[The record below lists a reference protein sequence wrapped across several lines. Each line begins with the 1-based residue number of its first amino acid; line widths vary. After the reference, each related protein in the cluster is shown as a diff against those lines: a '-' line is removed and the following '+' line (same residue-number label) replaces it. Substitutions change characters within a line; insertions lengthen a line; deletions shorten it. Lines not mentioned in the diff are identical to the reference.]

1 LKGLIDDTQHSL
13 PVPANGFCPSQAAI
27 HPSKSAIRPFLL
39 QFLSNYVTY
48 RHERIDIMKNN
59 KLCKMESR
67 RAHQFNAMRIRIFLG
82 LCVILGTSFIS
93 VRAADTPA
101 QAVAR
106 VALLQKMYELDN
118 AQTPPPLLLVAAS
131 KAVVKQ
137 PGKSAA
143 NVTGKV
149 AEKVVTPQT
158 APAPTTPVAAPAAVA
173 PAMSH
178 LILSL
183 LILSIL
189 IPSLLLLKFLLRYAR
204 GCGSNQDS
212 TSSDTYNA

>member
-1 LKGLIDDTQHSL
+1 
-13 PVPANGFCPSQAAI
+13 
-27 HPSKSAIRPFLL
+27 
-39 QFLSNYVTY
+39 
-48 RHERIDIMKNN
+48 MKNN

-101 QAVAR
+101 QAAAR

-118 AQTPPPLLLVAAS
+118 AQTPPPPLLVAVS

-158 APAPTTPVAAPAAVA
+158 ALVPTTPVAAPAVIAPAAVAPAAVA

-189 IPSLLLLKFLLRYAR
+189 IPSLLLLKFLLRYSR